1 MTLKF
6 KNILNPYIAILKV
19 LLWVCSMVERVRTG
33 IPGMDEILNGG
44 IPKRNVVLLS
54 GGPGTGKSIFGQQY
68 LWNGLQMGE
77 PGIFVALEEHPV
89 QVRINMSQFGWDV
102 RKYEE
107 EGLFAMVDAFTG
119 GIGEAAKRE
128 RYVVRDPTDVGLL
141 IDVIKEAIRDVSS
154 ERRPRN
160 IRVVIDSV
168 STLYLTKPSV
178 ARNIVMQLK
187 RVLSGMGTTSILVSQ
202 VSVTERGFGGPG
214 VEHAADG
221 IIRLDLDEIGGELKR
236 SLIIWKMRGTKHSMR
251 RHPFEITD
259 KGIIVYHDKVLKVTK
274 SGWHEE

>member
-1 MTLKF
+1 
-6 KNILNPYIAILKV
+6 
-19 LLWVCSMVERVRTG
+19 MVERIKTG
-33 IPGMDEILNGG
+33 IPGFDEILNGG

-68 LWNGLQMGE
+68 LWSGLQKGE
-77 PGIFVALEEHPV
+77 PGILVTLEEHPV
-89 QVRINMSQFGWDV
+89 QVRINMKQFGWDV
-102 RKYEE
+102 RKYEN
-107 EGLFAMVDAFTG
+107 EGLFAIVDAFTA

-141 IDVIKEAIRDVSS
+141 IDVLREAIRDTGAQ
-154 ERRPRN
+154 
-160 IRVVIDSV
+160 RVVVDSV

-178 ARNIVMQLK
+178 ARSNVLQLK
-187 RVLSGMGTTSILVSQ
+187 KVLSGMGTTSILVSQ

-221 IIRLDLDEIGGELKR
+221 IVRLDLDEINGELIR

-259 KGIIVYHDKVLKVTK
+259 KGIIVYPDRVVRFKT
-274 SGWHEE
+274 